1 MRAFCFRR
9 GRVLQPKRTRAS
21 TSAVFRH
28 TLGPLETI
36 SRRSLLVGG
45 SAIAAFWLTNSFARD
60 ASGASSPPGASSY
73 PKVVEVEK
81 HAKGTTLTLALDHA
95 PFPHQDTGFKDST
108 VMVFVPS
115 TFRDDGTLDFIVHFH
130 GHGAKAKKAISDHQ
144 LRGQLYES
152 RRKAILVLPQ
162 GQDNAWG
169 KLEEKGGLAALL
181 AEVRQ
186 VLQSKKVRARMGR
199 HAVNA
204 RSRFGSVVLSGHSGG
219 YLPVARCIKPLD
231 GRPTGGVDVREVW
244 LFDALYN
251 DFDVFRDW
259 VLARKKTK
267 KSKGHRLMSL
277 YTSGTTM
284 SLSHQLRDE
293 LEEKAIECATDEPE
307 GSISREEFGSA
318 QALFIQTTLSH
329 HGCTAQNNLFRDLS
343 VALSARSNARKG
355 KKARKITERL
365 VDL

>member
-1 MRAFCFRR
+1 MY
-9 GRVLQPKRTRAS
+9 
-21 TSAVFRH
+21 
-28 TLGPLETI
+28 EI
-36 SRRSLLVGG
+36 SRRKLLVSGCA
-45 SAIAAFWLTNSFARD
+45 SAALWITHGFAYAANAE
-60 ASGASSPPGASSY
+60 ASQT
-73 PKVVEVEK
+73 KVVDVEK

-95 PFPHQDTGFKDST
+95 PFPEREGGFKDST

-115 TFRDDGTLDFIVHFH
+115 TFRDDGSPDFIVHFH

-169 KLEEKGGLAALL
+169 KLEESGGLSRLL

-186 VLQSKKVRARMGR
+186 VLQSRKIRARMGR

-204 RSRFGSVVLSGHSGG
+204 RSRLGSVILSGHSGG
-219 YLPVARCIKPLD
+219 YLPIARCIKPLD

-251 DFDVFRDW
+251 DVDVFREW
-259 VLARKKTK
+259 VLARRKTK
-267 KSKGHRLMSL
+267 KSKGHRLMSV

-293 LEEKAIECATDEPE
+293 LEEKTIDCATDEPE
-307 GSISREEFGSA
+307 GTISREEFGSA
-318 QALFIQTTLSH
+318 QALFIQTGLSH
-329 HGCTAQNNLFRDLS
+329 HGCTAQKNLFRDLLAAIGS
-343 VALSARSNARKG
+343 KPTARKG
-355 KKARKITERL
+355 KKSRKITERS